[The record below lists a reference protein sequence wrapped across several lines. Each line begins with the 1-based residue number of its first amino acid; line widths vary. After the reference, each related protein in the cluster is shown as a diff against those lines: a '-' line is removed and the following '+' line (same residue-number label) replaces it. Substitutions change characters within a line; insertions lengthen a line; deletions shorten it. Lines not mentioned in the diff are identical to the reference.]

1 MSGQIIISPKLRCF
15 GHVEDTSLD
24 QPGGSALIICPTF
37 IEIFVIPLQKA
48 HNSAHAPI
56 EQLLCSK
63 DLILK
68 LNPERH
74 THTESKP
81 SFLSKVVILINSIV
95 IHTPFLGHV
104 ARLSS
109 VLTDKAD
116 PNCRFF
122 RGRMCPTTT
131 VFFSVYLL
139 PLASSHTV
147 E

>member
-1 MSGQIIISPKLRCF
+1 MSGQTIISPKLRCF

-24 QPGGSALIICPTF
+24 QPGGSVLIICPTF

-74 THTESKP
+74 THRVEALILVES
-81 SFLSKVVILINSIV
+81 
-95 IHTPFLGHV
+95 
-104 ARLSS
+104 R
-109 VLTDKAD
+109 
-116 PNCRFF
+116 
-122 RGRMCPTTT
+122 
-131 VFFSVYLL
+131 YLNKL
-139 PLASSHTV
+139 HRYPHTV
-147 E
+147 LRSCCTLIKCFDRQS